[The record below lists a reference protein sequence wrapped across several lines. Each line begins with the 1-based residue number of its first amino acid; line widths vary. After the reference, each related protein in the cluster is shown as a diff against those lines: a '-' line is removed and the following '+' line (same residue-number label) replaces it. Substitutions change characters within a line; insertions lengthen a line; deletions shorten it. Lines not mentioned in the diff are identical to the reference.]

1 MYMKNNKA
9 RIPHLEIN
17 EVFYIKDDELK
28 MKLNE
33 NRAPR
38 EGSWDDLWNGVLEIV
53 EKSQEYD
60 EIYNQDNN

>member
-1 MYMKNNKA
+1 MIFINKTYMYMKNNKA

-38 EGSWDDLWNGVLEIV
+38 EGS
-53 EKSQEYD
+53 
-60 EIYNQDNN
+60 